1 MKTSILILSILFL
14 RCLSSDCLAQPC
26 KDPLRQP
33 DPNYLGCTDP
43 YFPVCGCDGNTYR
56 NECAAYY
63 RGGLNSWGE
72 GSCVEFDYVID
83 PTFVEFYL
91 RLQVYMRNAGNM
103 SISIYDVYGH
113 VYYTN
118 QFFFNKGLTERSISE
133 VSSFEHGIYLIVLN
147 LNGDQQVKKFY
158 KSSNK

>member
-1 MKTSILILSILFL
+1 MKTAKLFL
-14 RCLSSDCLAQPC
+14 IFFLYISFDSCFAQTC
-26 KDPLRQP
+26 HDSLRQA
-33 DPNYLGCTDP
+33 DPYYLGCTDP

-56 NECAAYY
+56 NECAAFY

-72 GSCVEFDYVID
+72 GSCVEFDYIID
-83 PTFVEFYL
+83 PTLVDYYL

-113 VYYTN
+113 VFYLS
-118 QFFFNKGLTERSISE
+118 QIFFNQGLTDRSIAQ
-133 VSSFEHGIYLIVLN
+133 VSSFEHGIYIIVLN